1 MARFVT
7 GNTFSTSDQVTAAK
21 LNTAIND
28 AAISADSVDDS
39 TIELDTNKIRVK
51 DGGITADKLSML
63 STSTAALT
71 LTGSAPSVTFD
82 DSDNSGTSPIISS
95 DSADGDLSII
105 SGKANAETII
115 QTGNSSGTATT
126 RLQAGEGVSKNNAG
140 STASGIKVTGSIYA
154 TVDIVADGDV
164 VADLDSDIRL
174 KENVVP
180 IQEPL
185 EKVNS
190 LSGNTFE
197 WNNKSEKFGT
207 SDIGLIAQEVQ
218 EIFPCAVREK
228 ENGYLKV
235 NYAKIIPLL
244 VQCIKELNTKVQVLE
259 SKAHTHG
266 TK

>member
-51 DGGITADKLSML
+51 DSGITADKLSIMNS
-63 STSTAALT
+63 STGELT
-71 LTGSAPSVTFD
+71 LAGTSPQVVFN
-82 DSDNSGTSPIISS
+82 DSDNSGTSPAIGS
-95 DSADGDLSII
+95 DSPSGNLGLAANIANGKII
-105 SGKANAETII
+105 L
-115 QTGNSSGTATT
+115 QTGNGSGAATN
-126 RLQAGEGVSKNNAG
+126 RVEVGETSSKNNAG
-140 STASGIKVTGSIYA
+140 STTSGMKVTGSIYA

-185 EKVNS
+185 EKVSS